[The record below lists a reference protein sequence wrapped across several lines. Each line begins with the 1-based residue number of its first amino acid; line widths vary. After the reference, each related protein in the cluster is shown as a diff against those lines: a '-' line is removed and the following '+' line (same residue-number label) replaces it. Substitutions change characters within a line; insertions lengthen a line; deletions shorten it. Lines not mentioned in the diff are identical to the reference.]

1 MEKRLLKLFLSEEL
15 KTSSISSELVH
26 ELTVLFPTCKKN
38 GFLCA
43 VLLLGSLAH
52 LVLESDVSSAL
63 EEQRRL
69 TSAKHVQPMITTGLS
84 LQLILPRLSYLL
96 MSSLDASATG
106 CKL

>member
-1 MEKRLLKLFLSEEL
+1 LKLFLSEEL

-63 EEQRRL
+63 EEQRRCKACAAYDHNRFVIAADI
-69 TSAKHVQPMITTGLS
+69 AKTVIFIDVFIGRKRH
-84 LQLILPRLSYLL
+84 RL
-96 MSSLDASATG
+96 
-106 CKL
+106 